1 MKALKS
7 VLTLFL
13 IAVVGGGLVYQY
25 NSVPS
30 KKVWGAGGEPYMVIS
45 GQKPTDAVIS
55 VRVNYFGRGDACS
68 GWSWNAGSGDI
79 NRGIYNESFKI
90 DHNFSG
96 DEAHYELRIPY
107 QQRQPE
113 KNCFTQL
120 SDMEVKLTNAF
131 DTVGFANLRVY
142 QAGAE
147 YYNKPLDLSSK
158 IEAKNCDSY
167 IFKGLGKVWSGSLGC
182 NFFLN
187 EKKMSKKPE
196 YNAESVYF
204 DFSQFNDE
212 TVIHYDILAGENY
225 RSAPLDPQTGK

>member
-79 NRGIYNESFKI
+79 KRGIYNESFKI

-113 KNCFTQL
+113 TNCFTQL
-120 SDMEVKLTNAF
+120 SDMEVKLPNAF
-131 DTVGFANLRVY
+131 DTVGFANLRIY

-147 YYNKPLDLSSK
+147 YYNKPSDVNSK
-158 IEAKNCDSY
+158 IEARNCEPFYSEKYKKWTNGFGCYFY
-167 IFKGLGKVWSGSLGC
+167 I
-182 NFFLN
+182 N
-187 EKKMSKKPE
+187 EIKKSKDQE
-196 YNAESVYF
+196 FNANSVYF
-204 DFSQFNDE
+204 DFSQFNDG
-212 TVIHYDILAGENY
+212 VIIHYDILAGENY
-225 RSAPLDPQTGK
+225 RSAPLEPQTGK